1 LMKKP
6 VIALFLFLKHL
17 PNRINKL
24 FWLQSIPQVYEL
36 DPEKKILLKNFKLQ
50 SIL

>member
-1 LMKKP
+1 LHYFYFSN
-6 VIALFLFLKHL
+6 IC